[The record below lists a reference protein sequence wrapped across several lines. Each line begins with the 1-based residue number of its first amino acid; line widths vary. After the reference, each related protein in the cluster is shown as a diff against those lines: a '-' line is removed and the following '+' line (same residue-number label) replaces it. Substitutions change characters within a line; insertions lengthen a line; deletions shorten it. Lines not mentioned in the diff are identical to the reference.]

1 MLLPPQKVTPT
12 VTDNKVQLIGILC
25 QHLKDQC
32 CTFPANGKLVVTSN
46 DPVPFEINNGV
57 IVQRVDMRTT
67 HEEADI
73 IIVQQ
78 VAKLA
83 QSGNTSIKVVCDDT
97 DVLVLLVHFY
107 AQEHF
112 TCDLAMSG
120 TSAGRVVIDIK
131 ATTAKHRTIVD
142 QLLPAHALS
151 GCDTVSQLYG
161 IGKGTV
167 MKMINSHHSL
177 RK

>member
-1 MLLPPQKVTPT
+1 MHHFGVSCSYDEILRFKASAMSAASKQSKLRGIMHCDAGLVQAVADKFDASISSANGLRFTHALALPPQKVTLT

-32 CTFPANGKLVVTSN
+32 STFPANGKLVVTSN

-78 VAKLA
+78 VVKLA

-107 AQEHF
+107 AQN
-112 TCDLAMSG
+112 
-120 TSAGRVVIDIK
+120 I
-131 ATTAKHRTIVD
+131 
-142 QLLPAHALS
+142 
-151 GCDTVSQLYG
+151 
-161 IGKGTV
+161 
-167 MKMINSHHSL
+167 
-177 RK
+177 